1 MDRECKETG
10 IGSRKIATE
19 SSGQA
24 LVSVVIPMYNAGQ
37 FINETVRSVMGQEYR
52 NWEMLV
58 VDNCSTDASRDIVSD
73 LAKEDPRI
81 KLISSPSNSGSPA
94 RPRNMGIQNAKGKY
108 IALLD
113 ADDLWLKNK
122 LIRQVDFLEQHNDV
136 FMLYSQYLVMKDGRI
151 LDKKIAPPEH
161 KMKSGRIFDSLFLSD
176 NFIPCLT
183 VVFRNRHADNY
194 LFDENPRSMEDF
206 DLWLRISKNEVI
218 SFIDK
223 PLAVYRVHDRST
235 TADIG
240 VFLSKYLTLLKKWQN
255 EVNPHMVGIKY
266 VFLAIRIIIL
276 ALRKL
281 KNSLANYRYV

>member
-1 MDRECKETG
+1 
-10 IGSRKIATE
+10 
-19 SSGQA
+19 
-24 LVSVVIPMYNAGQ
+24 MYNAGQ